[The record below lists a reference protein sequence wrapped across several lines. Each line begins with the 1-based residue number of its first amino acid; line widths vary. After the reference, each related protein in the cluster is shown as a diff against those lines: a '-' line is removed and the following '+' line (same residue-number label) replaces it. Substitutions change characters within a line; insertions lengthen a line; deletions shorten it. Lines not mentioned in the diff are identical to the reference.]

1 LSKEKEKE
9 KGMTIINEDLL
20 KCPKCS
26 KSSVALT
33 TVSYSTFTVK
43 DIKDVMQ
50 LWVIKCPH
58 CDYISWKEN
67 LEYVGLLDDKFGEE
81 LTNLHSFLQH
91 NKKYKDKY
99 ELAQKNADDEL
110 FNSVIDAHREKH
122 AARKKEINEKYDW
135 WEDIDLNDCN
145 SILKDKIL
153 NGENLNDKQVA
164 YLHEWLED
172 FYKKEKMSIIYDKAK
187 GCLVGLVAGDDNG
200 GPTAM
205 MTQVLNSFL
214 GEPVVDIEGIDRL
227 YLQWFKE
234 DGYDAGLVT
243 HKVLELVDS
252 GLSFDEAA
260 LQVHK
265 DLDGMTAGISPAHR
279 SIPLAIIFAKHH
291 LRTPVLWGRHSS
303 AGIRWLTDAVD
314 QEAKLTH
321 LHNDASEVSQAVNAI
336 CMYLILG
343 HPLEKSLRFGSYFI
357 KNNLNNRFQR
367 VRYHSSD
374 EIKSLSIG
382 DLSDGGY
389 APDVLIAAIWFLLNT
404 DTFEEALKQSKEFA
418 GVANYC
424 PVLVGSIGGALYGYN
439 SIKSNLNQRTIESTS
454 SISIVVDHALTV

>member
-1 LSKEKEKE
+1 
-9 KGMTIINEDLL
+9 MINN
-20 KCPKCS
+20 S
-26 KSSVALT
+26 N
-33 TVSYSTFTVK
+33 TV
-43 DIKDVMQ
+43 I
-50 LWVIKCPH
+50 
-58 CDYISWKEN
+58 ER
-67 LEYVGLLDDKFGEE
+67 
-81 LTNLHSFLQH
+81 
-91 NKKYKDKY
+91 
-99 ELAQKNADDEL
+99 AQ
-110 FNSVIDAHREKH
+110 
-122 AARKKEINEKYDW
+122 
-135 WEDIDLNDCN
+135 
-145 SILKDKIL
+145 
-153 NGENLNDKQVA
+153 
-164 YLHEWLED
+164 
-172 FYKKEKMSIIYDKAK
+172 
-187 GCLVGLVAGDDNG
+187 GCLVGLSLGDDNG

-205 MTQVLNSFL
+205 MLKNLEIMTQVRTVMPQYF
-214 GEPVVDIEGIDRL
+214 GKG
-227 YLQWFKE
+227 YLEWFKE
-234 DGYDAGLVT
+234 EGYDAGLVT

-291 LRTPVLWGRHSS
+291 LQTPELWGRHST

-382 DLSDGGY
+382 DLNDGGY

-424 PVLVGSIGGALYGYN
+424 PVLVGSIGGAMYGYN
-439 SIKSNLNQRTIESTS
+439 EIEST
-454 SISIVVDHALTV
+454 ISLKDIKELEVIDASVKQILTIKE